1 MKIKKIYYLL
11 LMVFVFGACNEEL
24 MNSIPLVEINPGFSS
39 PGFNDVSLVSL
50 NESKSYDVVYKR
62 VYGISRELTM
72 DLSVDA
78 GVLDIY
84 NQENGTNLKLLPEEF
99 YTIPT
104 SISFGE
110 KEKATTFSITLFP
123 KKIYEKAG
131 SVEEAST
138 YVIPI
143 KASTLEKEGV
153 DFNESENILLLH
165 VNMLASTITVE
176 PQDPINLYFAKGSEI
191 KESFSIEGT
200 PNFESANGV
209 AVSVVVNDQAELLSS
224 GDYTL
229 LPEANYSFSAGMIN
243 DYGFVVI
250 PGEIS
255 ALGLSDTLT
264 YLLPCL
270 LNSNNPDYVIEQDQ
284 PVYYVVNIS
293 DLKIS
298 ITNGSETAP
307 VPVSSSISSLN
318 GAISVVANTLASTD
332 LSINFNY
339 DPSLITAFNTLNG
352 VNYQTLPDGAVSIT
366 NGKINRNTKSADIQ
380 YSIDLSDLSLSTTDH
395 YLVPLV
401 IVPEDFEMGSL
412 EGSSVIYLDVTKTLV
427 GTYDLNIIK
436 NERARNI
443 GNTIW
448 LASECQRAG
457 DGNWDA
463 AIAQAQYGFAGD
475 GDWYAVLFSV
485 TDEDMPGKENCKK
498 IEIFTFLEL
507 IESTGGT
514 NNVTQNQSYFNTVT
528 GEVYIDCFVYE
539 SWFETSYKET
549 YSFTLQ

>member
-72 DLSVDA
+72 DLTVDV
-78 GVLDIY
+78 GVLDVY
-84 NQENGTNLKLLPEEF
+84 NQENGTNLKLLSEEF

-110 KEKATTFSITLFP
+110 KEKTTTFSITLFP

-143 KASTLEKEGV
+143 KASTPEKEGV
-153 DFNESENILLLH
+153 DYVESENILLLH

-200 PNFESANGV
+200 LNFESANEV
-209 AVSVVVNDQAELLSS
+209 AVSVVVDDQAVLLNS

-229 LPEANYSFSAGMIN
+229 LPEANYSFSAGMVN

-250 PGEIS
+250 PGEIN

-270 LNSNNPDYVIEQDQ
+270 LNSTNPDYVIEQDQ

-307 VPVSSSISSLN
+307 VPVSSSISTLS
-318 GAISVVANTLASTD
+318 GAINVAANTLASTD

-352 VNYQTLPDGAVSIT
+352 ENYQTLPEGVVSIT
-366 NGKINRNTKSADIQ
+366 NGKIDKNTKSVDIQ
-380 YSIDLSDLSLSTTDH
+380 YSIDLSDLALSTTDH

-401 IVPEDFEMGSL
+401 IAPEDFEIGSL
-412 EGSSVIYLDVTKTLV
+412 DGSSVIYLDVTKSLV

-436 NERARNI
+436 NERTRNI

-457 DGNWDA
+457 DENWDA
-463 AIAQAQYGFAGD
+463 AIAQAQYGFGGD

-498 IEIFTFLEL
+498 IEMYSFLEL

-514 NNVTQNQSYFNTVT
+514 NNVTQNQSYFNTAT